1 MASMLTPRFAAVL
14 VLALAGSAPAR
25 AADLDPLLPADT
37 ESYLSVNVRQIVDS
51 PLFQKQLL
59 APLKKMLV
67 ESGGETVQGVLKELG
82 VDPFKH
88 IDRVTIASPSS
99 TEADR
104 GLIIVHGTFDTAKFE
119 AKGKD
124 AAKNNSETLKLH
136 AAPLGGG
143 VKATIW
149 EVVLPQQQDSSLFVA
164 LPSAKTLILSPGK
177 DYVVD
182 ALKHHN
188 AGTPKAA
195 LKNKD
200 LAALVEKMDA
210 KQSVSIAVLGKS
222 LGKADNEVVPKAL
235 TEAFGKVEAL
245 GGGLT
250 VHDDVKLELL
260 LATPDSDA
268 AARMQKAGDKVLKAA
283 LVGLSLLG
291 DERKELSLLLEVV
304 KSVKISS
311 RGRVVAVGGRLT
323 QDLLDDFFKK
333 EG

>member
-1 MASMLTPRFAAVL
+1 MLPPRIAAIF

-25 AADLDPLLPADT
+25 AVDLDPLLPADT
-37 ESYLSVNVRQIVDS
+37 EGYLSVNVRQIVDS

-88 IDRVTIASPSS
+88 IDRVTIASPSTS
-99 TEADR
+99 EPDR
-104 GLIIVHGTFDTAKFE
+104 GLIIVQGTFDPAKFE

-124 AAKNNSETLKLH
+124 AAKNNAETLKLH

-149 EVVLPQQQDSSLFVA
+149 EVALPQQQQETSLFVA
-164 LPSAKTLILSPGK
+164 LPNPKTLVLSPGK

-182 ALKHHN
+182 ALKQH
-188 AGTPKAA
+188 ATGKTKGA

-200 LAALVEKMDA
+200 IAALIEKMDA
-210 KQSVSIAVLGKS
+210 RQSVSLAVLGKS
-222 LGKADNEVVPKAL
+222 LGKADNEVVPKFL
-235 TEAFGKVEAL
+235 TEAFGKVEAI

-250 VHDDVKLELL
+250 IHDDVKLELL
-260 LATPDSDA
+260 LASIDTEA

-291 DERKELSLLLEVV
+291 EERKELSLLLEVV
-304 KSVKISS
+304 KSIKISN
-311 RGRVVAVGGRLT
+311 RGRVVAVSGRLT
-323 QDLLDDFFKK
+323 QDLLEDFFKK
-333 EG
+333 DG